1 MRLLYVHHKMP
12 DHRPGGMSVH
22 IAYSTEALRVL
33 GHEVQVLPM
42 LGEATGPAKT
52 PGPER
57 QRSALRK
64 QIARFGYEPR
74 CFVRYPMRMY
84 KLWRAIKAYRPDVL
98 LVRYEALEL
107 SAVPLAKGLG
117 LPILFELNATSF
129 EFKQWRSSDVYIY
142 PLTTTVETA
151 MLKSSDG
158 ILVISEGLKKMLA
171 QTGLPAD
178 LMTVNPNGADPDKFN
193 PSHSGQAVR
202 ERLHLDGAFVVGF
215 LGSFK
220 QWHDVGTVFD
230 IMPAILG
237 SNANVRFLFAGGS
250 LDDIEPQLRAKL
262 AGWEDRVVFTG
273 PFSIPDAPGYLAVM
287 DIALSLFPH
296 IEPFNASVIKMFEY
310 MAAGKAMIC
319 TAIGQQA
326 ELVEDGVNGLLV
338 PPSDAKALQEKVQLL
353 IDDPDLRQQLGV
365 EARQQLL
372 GNYTWKHNARRII
385 QVCEQA
391 IQRRQIRS

>member
-1 MRLLYVHHKMP
+1 
-12 DHRPGGMSVH
+12 MSVH
-22 IAYSTEALRVL
+22 IAYSTEALRAL
-33 GHEVQVLPM
+33 GHEVRVLPM
-42 LGEATGPAKT
+42 LGEASAPSKT

-74 CFVRYPMRMY
+74 CLIRYPLRMY
-84 KLWRAIKAYRPDVL
+84 KLWRAIQAYRPDVL

-107 SAVPLAKGLG
+107 SALPLAKCLG
-117 LPILFELNATSF
+117 LPIVFELNATSF

-142 PLTTTVETA
+142 PMTTQLETA
-151 MLKSSDG
+151 ALKSADG

-171 QTGLPAD
+171 ESGLPAD
-178 LMTVNPNGADPDKFN
+178 LMTVNPNGADPGKFN
-193 PSHSGQAVR
+193 PRYSGRDVR
-202 ERLHLDGAFVVGF
+202 QRLNIEGATVVGF

-230 IMPAILG
+230 ILPDILG
-237 SNANVRFLFAGGS
+237 TNANVRFLFAGGC
-250 LDDIEPQLRAKL
+250 LDDVEPQLRAKL

-273 PFSIPDAPGYLAVM
+273 PFSIPEAPGYLAAM

-326 ELVEDGVNGLLV
+326 ELIEDGVDGFLV
-338 PPSDAKALQEKVQLL
+338 PPSDAKALGEKVQWL
-353 IDDPDLRQQLGV
+353 IDNPDLRQQLGL
-365 EARQQLL
+365 EARKRLVD
-372 GNYTWKHNARRII
+372 NYTWEHNAMRVI
-385 QVCEQA
+385 QVCERA
-391 IQRRQIRS
+391 VQRRRARV